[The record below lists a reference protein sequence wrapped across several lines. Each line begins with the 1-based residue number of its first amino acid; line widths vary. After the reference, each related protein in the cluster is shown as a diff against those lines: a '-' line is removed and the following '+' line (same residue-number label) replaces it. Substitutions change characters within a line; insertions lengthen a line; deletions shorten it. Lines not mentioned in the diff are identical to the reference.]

1 MIKLQLKQIGNGS
14 AFNAIDCNSSFL
26 VKMENDL
33 MLFDCGYS
41 VYPTLIKL
49 DKKGEIS
56 LKDLKYVYITHLD
69 DDHIGSLKTLIYY
82 QYFVNKITTKLIF
95 DKGIYKDMD
104 SYIKFSGMNDH
115 TIKEDYKYIP
125 VISDI
130 IA

>member
-56 LKDLKYVYITHLD
+56 LKNLSSGEKQIL
-69 DDHIGSLKTLIYY
+69 SLFSKLYLNLNNKNILLFDEPELSLSIIWLLIPL
-82 QYFVNKITTKLIF
+82 N
-95 DKGIYKDMD
+95 
-104 SYIKFSGMNDH
+104 
-115 TIKEDYKYIP
+115 
-125 VISDI
+125 
-130 IA
+130 